1 VRLHTTVY
9 LIRNAQTAWN
19 VERRLAGRREL
30 LLSDEGRRTADSLV
44 ERFSGIQLDEILA
57 SPLPRTVETAQPL
70 ALAQKLELARDPRLS
85 DWQPGEWEGKTY
97 SEITAEPLY
106 QQMVDR
112 TSQAALDELSL
123 PGGERFGD
131 VVARMQASID
141 QALCDNEMGASIA
154 VVSHA
159 GPLRLL
165 LSHYLSVPPW
175 EHERLRLEP
184 GSVTI
189 LRFGSHSSPPS
200 LVAINTL
207 GRVLDSVGTAR

>member
-1 VRLHTTVY
+1 LHTTVF

-19 VERRLAGRREL
+19 VERRLAGRRDL
-30 LLSDEGRRTADSLV
+30 LLSDEGRQTAASLV
-44 ERFSGIQLDEILA
+44 ERFSGIQLDELLA

-70 ALAQKLELARDPRLS
+70 ALAQGLELARDPRLS

-97 SEITAEPLY
+97 AEIVAHPLY

-112 TSQAALDELSL
+112 TQQAALEELSL

-131 VVARMQASID
+131 VLARMLASID
-141 QALCDNEMGASIA
+141 QALADNEMGASIA

-189 LRFGSHSSPPS
+189 LRFGSHASPPS

-207 GRVLDSVGTAR
+207 GRVLDSLGTAR